1 MLPLTRGLSTNALA
15 ARNDRPLRCRAEVTM
30 TRFVGL
36 VACLFAAAC
45 SVYHGVSGKQPGAAD
60 AADPTPVA
68 TVGPLRNVD
77 EERRANEA
85 AYRFLYVP
93 DRKRLAVECSG
104 QWIAIVAGRV
114 VPATGPQIEPF
125 KTMKE
130 ADAAAREAAPD
141 AAHRFVFQIGEEGDV
156 DWPIGGSDLRNVVGT
171 RLLLL
176 MQGMT
181 PDEWSKSANPLD
193 ALLGGKVRALLSQG
207 AGDARLFVRPEV
219 GPVAAA
225 GVARD
230 FCVATGFAGTAVLPK
245 ESAEGLS
252 MWEIPGTARL
262 GDGAEDES
270 RRAYARIRWPAS
282 GMDFTVPVAIW
293 PK

>member
-1 MLPLTRGLSTNALA
+1 
-15 ARNDRPLRCRAEVTM
+15 M

-36 VACLFAAAC
+36 VAVLVVAAACSAGPSESSNSAGAAAANDPALFAAA
-45 SVYHGVSGKQPGAAD
+45 AA
-60 AADPTPVA
+60 
-68 TVGPLRNVD
+68 RKSVD
-77 EERRANEA
+77 EERRADEA

-93 DRKRLAVECSG
+93 DRKRLAAECGG
-104 QWIAIVAGRV
+104 QWVAIVAGRV

-141 AAHRFVFQIGEEGDV
+141 AAHRFIFQIGEEGDV

-176 MQGMT
+176 VQGMT

-193 ALLGGKVRALLSQG
+193 ALVGGKVKPLLSQG
-207 AGDARLFVRPEV
+207 AGDARFFVRPEV

-245 ESAEGLS
+245 ESTEGLS

-282 GMDFTVPVAIW
+282 GIDFTVPVAIW